1 MSDQTTAFTELLQTN
16 ERIGQAESDDDK
28 AWFEHLL
35 HERFTMRRP
44 SGPLSTKADF
54 ISGLATGAKRQT
66 TMLDLELHGR
76 YRATARCTVEKW
88 ALADPE
94 AVQIFDN
101 LRVFIRENGRWQLIT
116 WLAEPI

>member
-1 MSDQTTAFTELLQTN
+1 MSDQTTAFAELLQIN
-16 ERIGQAESDDDK
+16 ERIGQAESDADK
-28 AWFEHLL
+28 AWFEQLL

-44 SGPLSTKADF
+44 SGPLSTKTDF